1 MNECSKCKSDLIQ
14 LFQITCSSPDS
25 LQNINLFSLEPEN
38 KSLASVPLISSHLL
52 SLPFHLS
59 PCCFQRYSELFSL
72 RTLSCTWTH
81 SACKVQTKSNVNLK
95 AQSHW
100 DNKRLHPRIR
110 GVPRQTSPTL
120 RTPSSSPSI
129 SLPPPRPSLLCPLRA
144 NLASALQAL
153 CKMLVYQLSLPPQRK
168 SDYNSNTVSLYL
180 CLCLFVSALS
190 VSTHTGLQTHLFLST
205 FFFFV
210 PFPSLKAKWSEHPSC
225 IVSLGAK
232 ELRGLPK
239 CQIYNSPLLGHTA
252 SGHVSAF
259 LLTLF
264 SPEPL
269 FLPQTTTP
277 PQIHL
282 YNLIAQ
288 VYKNG

>member
-1 MNECSKCKSDLIQ
+1 MSIWKHRVTETTKGCIL
-14 LFQITCSSPDS
+14 
-25 LQNINLFSLEPEN
+25 
-38 KSLASVPLISSHLL
+38 V
-52 SLPFHLS
+52 
-59 PCCFQRYSELFSL
+59 SEGSQGRPAL
-72 RTLSCTWTH
+72 H
-81 SACKVQTKSNVNLK
+81 SAPPPPLPPS
-95 AQSHW
+95 ASP
-100 DNKRLHPRIR
+100 LHAHPYFAHY
-110 GVPRQTSPTL
+110 VQTSPAPCKHSAKCL
-120 RTPSSSPSI
+120 FINFHSPLSEKVITTAILLVCI
-129 SLPPPRPSLLCPLRA
+129 SVS
-144 NLASALQAL
+144 
-153 CKMLVYQLSLPPQRK
+153 
-168 SDYNSNTVSLYL
+168 VSLSQL
-180 CLCLFVSALS
+180 CLSP
-190 VSTHTGLQTHLFLST
+190 HTQACKHTYFFLLFLF